1 MKKITFIACVLL
13 FSLTTLV
20 YAQGGKEIVYV
31 ENFSYTNGIGNS
43 YVESLRNKIIQG
55 LMNSGRLDVKDVNSE
70 ATLKNEQN
78 KQTAD
83 ASAVDAET
91 LVKMKNLNAKY
102 VIQGHVTTLET
113 VKRTTDKGEVFY
125 SSNAAFDL
133 KIIDIETGTLK
144 EAKSYSLTGSTS
156 PGLLSSGVGDTPDK
170 AFADL
175 LKVHVDTDMKKLV
188 NESFPV
194 EGTILE
200 IAEEKKGKVTGVYI
214 NLGSLQGFS
223 KGQVFKVYVEREIAG
238 RKSQKEI
245 GEVKIDAVEGDDISL
260 CKVSKGGDDIKA
272 ALGEGQPILIRSIHK
287 TNLLGL

>member
-1 MKKITFIACVLL
+1 MKKITTITCVFL

-20 YAQGGKEIVYV
+20 YAQGNKEIVYV
-31 ENFSYTNGIGNS
+31 GNFSYTNGIGNS

-55 LMNSGRLDVKDVNSE
+55 LMNTGRLNVKDVNSE
-70 ATLKNEQN
+70 IAQENEKE

-83 ASAVDAET
+83 ASAVSAET
-91 LVKMKNLNAKY
+91 LVKMKSLNAKF

-133 KIIDIETGTLK
+133 KIIDVENGTLK
-144 EAKSYSLTGSTS
+144 DAKSYSLTGSTS

-175 LKVHVDTDMKKLV
+175 LKVHVDSDMKKLV
-188 NESFPV
+188 NECFPV

-200 IAEEKKGKVTGVYI
+200 IAKEKNGKATEVYI
-214 NLGSLQGFS
+214 NLGSLQGLS
-223 KGQVFKVYVEREIAG
+223 KGQAFKVYVEREIAG

-245 GEVKIDAVEGDDISL
+245 GDLKIDAVEGDDISL
-260 CKVSKGGDDIKA
+260 CKVSKGGEDIKA
-272 ALGEGQPILIRSIHK
+272 AVGEGQPITIRSIHK
-287 TNLLGL
+287 TFMGL